1 MVVILNLVSRSG
13 HKASMIKLL
22 MRAPVR
28 PSLCVAKGVIEKIS
42 SNRAMFESAI
52 LKETLYL
59 AHSTISVRSASFAS

>member
-1 MVVILNLVSRSG
+1 
-13 HKASMIKLL
+13 MIKLL

-59 AHSTISVRSASFAS
+59 AHSTISVRLLRLLRSVLQVFVHPGFEDEAC